1 MSNISAHSYT
11 TFETAYGACAIAW
24 NGDAITCFQLMTDNP
39 KDIERWH
46 KRRVPQAV
54 LGAPT
59 PIAAK
64 AIDAATRYFN
74 GEPVDFSDIPIDL
87 HGQTDFFKSIYEAL
101 RRVPYGQTTT
111 YGALAKELGFGNE
124 AARDVGVAMSKN
136 PVPLIIP
143 CHRVLAA
150 GGQLGGFSTPGGV
163 SSKIR
168 MLKLEGIPIPEP
180 KTAKPKPN
188 AIKQNSFDF

>member
-1 MSNISAHSYT
+1 MSNINAHSYT
-11 TFETAYGACAIAW
+11 TFETAYGTCAIAW
-24 NGDAITCFQLMTDNP
+24 NDDAVACFQLMTDDP

-54 LGAPT
+54 LRAPT

-74 GEPVDFSDIPIDL
+74 GEPVDFSDIPVDL
-87 HGQTDFFKSIYEAL
+87 NEQTDFYKGIYEAL

-124 AARDVGVAMSKN
+124 AARDVGVAMSRN

-150 GGQLGGFSTPGGV
+150 GGHLGGFSTPGGV
-163 SSKIR
+163 NSKIR

-180 KTAKPKPN
+180 KTAKRKPD
-188 AIKQNSFDF
+188 QTHSGLFDV